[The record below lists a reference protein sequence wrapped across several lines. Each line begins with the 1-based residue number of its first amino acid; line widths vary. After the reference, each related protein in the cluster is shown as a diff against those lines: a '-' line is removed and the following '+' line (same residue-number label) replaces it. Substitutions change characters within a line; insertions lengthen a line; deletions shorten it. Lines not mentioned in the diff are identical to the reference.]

1 MAYDNFC
8 KKKKKKEKKE
18 LTTFLQN
25 GLCKNVIIQQQIFT
39 PFRSRAFNYR
49 VLFYRIGRIRVEALS
64 QTGLLHT
71 SKPVHEI

>member
-39 PFRSRAFNYR
+39 PFQSRAFNYR

-71 SKPVHEI
+71 TKPVHEI